1 MAANPLPDRP
11 MCKHQGV
18 PIGRSRPTSRSVR
31 SPRRALALVLCG
43 LAALGSLTAVGC
55 GDDQKKVSSADRA
68 AFDRFADGARDWRRQ
83 GSDPWFK
90 AFNQGG
96 AQLATVAPTVEAKM
110 QASISKMKSAA
121 NDISEPAVRK
131 ALLGLVATYGQ
142 KLDAI
147 KGIDSERY
155 SLARIKAGLDELKA
169 AGVQTKKAWDAYVA
183 KAKKTWNANPLAG
196 LKVG

>member
-1 MAANPLPDRP
+1 M
-11 MCKHQGV
+11 
-18 PIGRSRPTSRSVR
+18 PIGTSQPTPGPVR
-31 SPRRALALVLCG
+31 STRRAIAFALCCLV
-43 LAALGSLTAVGC
+43 AAGSLTAAGC

-83 GSDPWFK
+83 GSDPWLK
-90 AFNQGG
+90 AFNEGG
-96 AQLATVAPTVEAKM
+96 GQLAVVAPTVEAKM
-110 QASISKMKSAA
+110 QASIKQMKSAA

-131 ALLGLVATYGQ
+131 ALLALVATYGQ
-142 KLDAI
+142 KLEAI

-169 AGVQTKKAWDAYVA
+169 AGTQTKKAWEAYVA
-183 KAKKTWNANPLAG
+183 KAKKTWNSNPLAG